1 MSTGQWIVL
10 TAAAVIVFWMVGGY
24 NRLVAMRST
33 IGEAC
38 RQLDELLLRRTEAAA
53 ALAAQARQALAGEEG
68 AIDAWQAASTAS
80 RKAADALRA
89 RPVNAEL
96 AQALVGS
103 ESALAASAARVLALL
118 EQQQAQLAAAATEQL
133 AALRELD
140 GRIGFARQVFN
151 EAAKAYDAALAE
163 FPTRGLA
170 RLYRF
175 TPAGRL

>member
-10 TAAAVIVFWMVGGY
+10 AAAAVIVFWMVGGY

-89 RPVNAEL
+89 VNAEL